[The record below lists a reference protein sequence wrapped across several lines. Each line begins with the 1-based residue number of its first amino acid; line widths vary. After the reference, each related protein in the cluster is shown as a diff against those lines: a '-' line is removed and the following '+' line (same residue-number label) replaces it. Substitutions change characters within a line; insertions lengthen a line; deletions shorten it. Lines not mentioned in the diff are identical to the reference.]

1 MRMPLN
7 EAQAVVAEFIDSVLL
22 PAAGGGLRAFSVGF
36 VGALAVRQTPAMV
49 EQYAALGKS
58 LGLVDGDGMLD
69 VDTAIEEARKALAKS
84 GPMTIGGYT
93 VDGNDLDRL
102 AEIMR
107 RHSR

>member
-7 EAQAVVAEFIDSVLL
+7 EAQAVVAEFVDSVLM

-36 VGALAVRQTPAMV
+36 VGALAARQTPTMV
-49 EQYAALGKS
+49 EQYLPFGKAI
-58 LGLVDGDGMLD
+58 GLVDVDGMLD
-69 VDTAIEEARKALAKS
+69 VDTAIEEARKALMKS

-93 VDGNDLDRL
+93 VDSTDLDRL